1 MPVRKV
7 KEKPQQPGEAT
18 AEQPQALAEQP
29 HQITDETGAVVAE
42 LSEAEA
48 AELKAAIASAAAPLV
63 AAEETTEAPPAA
75 GEQIAPGVQ
84 DDGTPTPPAKG
95 WTVRA
100 LQAFGDARTNRSYK
114 VGDVVRGWDAARASR
129 YAARGL
135 VVIEEASDERA
146 DHGDDGGDAG
156 PGA

>member
-7 KEKPQQPGEAT
+7 KEKSQQPAEAVAEQT
-18 AEQPQALAEQP
+18 EQPQAPPEDTEA
-29 HQITDETGAVVAE
+29 A
-42 LSEAEA
+42 AEA
-48 AELKAAIASAAAPLV
+48 Q
-63 AAEETTEAPPAA
+63 PAA

-84 DDGTPTPPAKG
+84 DDGTPTPPARV

-114 VGDVVRGWDAARASR
+114 PGDVVIGWDAARASR